1 MSVPLVFL
9 DVNIPM
15 YAAGRA
21 HAYKEPCAQVMKAL
35 ANGRLEAAIDIEIVQ
50 EILHRYGAIGRRDIA
65 VAMSSNLLDLA
76 SVVYPLTSKEIR
88 ATISLFDRY
97 APQGILARDLIH
109 VAVMLSNGL
118 EQIVSVDAHFDKID
132 GVTRLDPLAYT
143 LP

>member
-1 MSVPLVFL
+1 VSVPLVFL

-21 HAYKEPCAQVMKAL
+21 HAYKDPCVRVMKAI
-35 ANGRLEAAIDIEIVQ
+35 AEGRLEAAIDVEIVQ
-50 EILHRYGAIGRRDIA
+50 EILHRYGAIGRRDVAI
-65 VAMSSNLLDLA
+65 AMSSNLLDLA
-76 SVVYPLTSKEIR
+76 SVVYPITSKEIR

-97 APQGILARDLIH
+97 AKQGILARDLIH

-118 EQIVSVDAHFDKID
+118 EQIVSVDSHFDEIE
-132 GVTRLDPLAYT
+132 GVTRLDPLTYV